1 VPLTFKTPPSS
12 TRPRGVASS
21 TSARIGGAPEGP
33 AAALDAILA
42 STRPIGFNV
51 NLARV
56 CGCVKAGLFLS
67 QLLYWTRV
75 GTQVIE
81 RDGWIIKSR
90 DQMTLETGLTKHEQL
105 TARKRLLALG
115 LIEEARHGMPPQSMY
130 RVHSA
135 RLGLHLCDLVRRTPV
150 QWTLFDLRSNARD
163 VHTLLGR
170 NLAFHLILARVG
182 GSVPAGVFISKA
194 LGLHKRIGQARGA
207 EAVGAWFYLSPEQW
221 QEDTGLTLAQVK
233 RIKQE
238 LCLVGILHQ
247 AVQSYPRK
255 KLFHRLDVDLLL
267 QQVILSAGQTN
278 GQASGATHLL
288 RSMMSKLAQ
297 QAGGPGRPD
306 WPTGTHQAPTA
317 QELRS
322 VSLGNTAQVLRSS
335 SGQSEVTTQCW
346 RSHSAADLS
355 SHLPVASAPPPS
367 FPLPANLNVRFS
379 PGVRSGLTS
388 STAGIHPPNVRFSP
402 PVRPVLTDSHAR
414 GSRDYRYLTTTTTTA
429 DAGRPGYPQPTASA
443 TPPPV
448 VVAVDRPIR
457 QGGCAQQGVPGE
469 HPGSPQLIWPDGLS
483 QAHRLG
489 AARLMA
495 SVGPLSP
502 DRGQEF
508 LDELAAKMHG
518 GRVQSPLA
526 LLGHLLR
533 LDQQQRNSGQG
544 ELLLEH
550 AADWRQRRLAR
561 AAAAERASRVLAQP
575 STRPAVV
582 PSTVAET
589 ATAVDASSD
598 VKTEHR
604 DRLRALRQHFA
615 SQSHARFPGNLQ
627 RSVQAPPAPIE
638 SQPQPGVPD
647 GH

>member
-1 VPLTFKTPPSS
+1 MTFKTPPSS
-12 TRPRGVASS
+12 IRPRGVASS

-135 RLGLHLCDLVRRTPV
+135 RLGLHLCELVRRTPV

-163 VHTLLGR
+163 VHALLGR

-194 LGLHKRIGQARGA
+194 LGLHKRIGQARGT

-238 LCLVGILHQ
+238 LCLVGVLHQ

-278 GQASGATHLL
+278 GQATGATHLL
-288 RSMMSKLAQ
+288 KSMMSKLAQ
-297 QAGGPGRPD
+297 QAGGVPV
-306 WPTGTHQAPTA
+306 HQTDTVAP
-317 QELRS
+317 QETSTTTCRS
-322 VSLGNTAQVLRSS
+322 NSSEAGWQKLPSS
-335 SGQSEVTTQCW
+335 SPGTTRQKLP
-346 RSHSAADLS
+346 SADEPKRT
-355 SHLPVASAPPPS
+355 HLPASSPSS

-379 PGVRSGLTS
+379 PGVRPGLTG

-448 VVAVDRPIR
+448 VVAVDQSVDPKPIPPWR
-457 QGGCAQQGVPGE
+457 DGV
-469 HPGSPQLIWPDGLS
+469 LAWPDGFNDDQRSAATQLLCEWPGS
-483 QAHRLG
+483 FAIHRI
-489 AARLMA
+489 
-495 SVGPLSP
+495 
-502 DRGQEF
+502 QEF
-508 LDELAAKMHG
+508 LDELAAKMHT
-518 GRVQSPLA
+518 GRVQSPIA

-533 LDQQQRNSGQG
+533 VDRELHANHQRRIV
-544 ELLLEH
+544 LEH

-561 AAAAERASRVLAQP
+561 AAAAERAARLLAQP
-575 STRPAVV
+575 ASPATPTPPDSAAGMETPNETPSLVV
-582 PSTVAET
+582 
-589 ATAVDASSD
+589 
-598 VKTEHR
+598 TEHR